1 MKNSELKRIKTQVFI
16 KFKNKEDTFN
26 EELRIEKNQDTRIL
40 LSSRIISSFDL
51 NLEIFTLFKPS
62 RQLNLICLH
71 HENVVT

>member
-1 MKNSELKRIKTQVFI
+1 MKNSKLKRIKTQVFI

-51 NLEIFTLFKPS
+51 NLEIFTPSVEFNLFTS
-62 RQLNLICLH
+62 
-71 HENVVT
+71 

>member
-26 EELRIEKNQDTRIL
+26 EELRIEKNQNTRIL

-62 RQLNLICLH
+62 RQLNVICLH

>member
-62 RQLNLICLH
+62 RQLNVICLH
-71 HENVVT
+71 YENVVT